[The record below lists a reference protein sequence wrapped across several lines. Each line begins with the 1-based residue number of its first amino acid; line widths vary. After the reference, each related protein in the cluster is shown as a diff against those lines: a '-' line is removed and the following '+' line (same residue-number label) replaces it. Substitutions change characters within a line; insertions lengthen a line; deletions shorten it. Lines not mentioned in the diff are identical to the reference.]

1 MTLRYN
7 IVLKPIRS
15 NVILLVA
22 LFGLIVSTFA
32 IQGNYG
38 NTQMAIAQ
46 NNSNSTIQLWS
57 DLNKVNNT
65 GTEGILSDNTLL
77 YTIPNDTIVEDDFGA
92 LSDTL
97 ESTGANVTVL
107 PNSGVMI
114 VKPSGGN
121 EDVFSSLSDE
131 TGNALPDR
139 NFLRTMHGQTIPM
152 GVDRIDADR
161 PLSVNPSNSSNIT
174 NSTGNNPINATIG
187 ILDTGI
193 DLDNPD
199 LNVVGNVSFVPGAP
213 TGDDDQ
219 GHGTHVAGIAAA
231 KDNDYGVVGVAPGA
245 KLIAIKVLDHNGE
258 GDVATTVKGLE
269 YVLANIEKF
278 DVINISLGG
287 YGPSNA
293 ESNAIAK
300 IVSAGIPVVI
310 SSGNENANTR
320 YMSPGNTEEA
330 ITVSAM
336 YDNDGKCGAEGPTA
350 ILGTGESVTDDSF
363 ATYSNH
369 GDLVDIMA
377 PGTANSTLPIG
388 LYDKPFD
395 VWSGT
400 SMAAP
405 HVTGT
410 IALIKAFSPDNITV
424 DEIEDI
430 LNYNSIYPNM
440 NCERFSINGNI
451 YALGYADMTR
461 DDDDADEPLLFAGIF
476 RDQIRE

>member
-1 MTLRYN
+1 MTFKRN
-7 IVLKPIRS
+7 SKLKPNSS
-15 NVILLVA
+15 NLILLA
-22 LFGLIVSTFA
+22 TLFGIIVSTFA

-46 NNSNSTIQLWS
+46 NNSNSTIKLWS
-57 DLNKVNNT
+57 DQVNNT
-65 GTEGILSDNTLL
+65 GPEGILSDNSLL
-77 YTIPNDTIVEDDFGA
+77 FTIPNDTIAEDDLGA
-92 LSDTL
+92 LSDSI

-114 VKPSGGN
+114 VNLSGGN

-161 PLSVNPSNSSNIT
+161 PISVNPSNSSNIS
-174 NSTGNNPINATIG
+174 NSTGNSPINATIG

-199 LNVVGNVSFVPGAP
+199 LNVVGNVSFIPGAP

-245 KLIAIKVLDHNGE
+245 KLIAIKVLDQNGT
-258 GDVATTVKGLE
+258 GDVASTVKGLE

-278 DVINISLGG
+278 DVINLSLGG

-300 IVSAGIPVVI
+300 IVNAGVPVVI
-310 SSGNENANTR
+310 SAGNENANSR
-320 YMSPGNTEEA
+320 YMSPANTEEG

-336 YDNDGKCGAEGPTA
+336 YDNDGKCGANGPTV
-350 ILGTGESVTDDSF
+350 ILRSGESMTDDSF
-363 ATYSNH
+363 AIYSNH
-369 GDLVDIMA
+369 GDIVDIMA

-388 LYDKPFD
+388 LYDKLFD

-405 HVTGT
+405 HVTGA
-410 IALIKAFSPDNITV
+410 IALIKAFSPDNTTV
-424 DEIEDI
+424 DEVEDT
-430 LNYNSIYPNM
+430 LYENSIYPNM
-440 NCERFSINGNI
+440 NCERFSINGNT
-451 YALGYADMTR
+451 YALGHVEMTR

-476 RDQIRE
+476 KDQIGR